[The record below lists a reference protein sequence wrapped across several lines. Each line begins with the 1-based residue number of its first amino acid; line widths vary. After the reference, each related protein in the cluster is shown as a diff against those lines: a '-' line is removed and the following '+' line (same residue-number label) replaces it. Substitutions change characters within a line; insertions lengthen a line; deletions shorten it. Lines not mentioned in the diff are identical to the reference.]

1 MTGREIIDSALR
13 VATAGA
19 EFAASLELLFRRLE
33 QSLREPERGGGSG
46 KKRRRSPTIRQVPDP
61 PVPPSEADRERA
73 RGALARKGFT
83 IGGKS

>member
-13 VATAGA
+13 VASAGA

-33 QSLREPERGGGSG
+33 QSLKEPERGGGPG
-46 KKRRRSPTIRQVPDP
+46 KKRRRSPPIRSVPDP
-61 PVPPSEADRERA
+61 PNPPSETDCERA
-73 RGALARKGFT
+73 RSALARKGFT